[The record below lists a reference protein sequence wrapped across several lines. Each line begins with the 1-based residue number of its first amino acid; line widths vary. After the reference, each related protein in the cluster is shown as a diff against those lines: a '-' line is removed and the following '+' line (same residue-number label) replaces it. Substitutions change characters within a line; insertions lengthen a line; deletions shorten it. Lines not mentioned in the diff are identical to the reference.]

1 MNLDIPIGGALLA
14 IGLVLAAWRF
24 RRRLTARRAS
34 GKVIRVDIVTTKD
47 GEPHPSQRS
56 TSKVQFADSQGAIRF
71 FSSEDRA
78 ERRKLGDIVPV
89 LYSPSD
95 PQHAWIDDL
104 GIYVLP
110 IVLGALGLVLPAR
123 GLRTIDVPT
132 PATIPADA
140 GMVV

>member
-14 IGLVLAAWRF
+14 IGLAIAAWRF

-47 GEPHPSQRS
+47 GAPHPSQRS
-56 TSKVQFADSQGAIRF
+56 TSKVQFADGQGAIRF

-78 ERRKLGDIVPV
+78 ERRKLGDIVQV
-89 LYSPSD
+89 LYAPAN
-95 PQHAWIDDL
+95 PQDAWIDDL

-110 IVLGALGLVLPAR
+110 IVLGALGLVMVGY
-123 GLRTIDVPT
+123 GLFQQLV
-132 PATIPADA
+132 
-140 GMVV
+140 